1 MASFPAIVIPT
12 YNEKENLPQ
21 LVEEIR
27 TLGLQFRII
36 VVDDNS
42 PDGTGALADQLSRQY
57 PELSVIHRPGK
68 LGLGTA
74 YLAGL
79 QSALA
84 AGLDPILHMDSDL
97 SHRPVE
103 LPGFLNRIKKGG
115 CDVVIGS
122 RFLPGGRILNRG
134 WQRDLISQGGNLL
147 ARFVV
152 GGGLS
157 DYSSGF
163 RGYRAEVLR
172 NIGLDRIKSRG
183 YAFLEEILDLCLRAG
198 GQVREIP
205 ITFANRKAGASKLSF
220 RDISEM
226 VTLFL
231 RILIRKIGFKN

>member
-1 MASFPAIVIPT
+1 MVLSPAIVIPT

-21 LVEEIR
+21 LVEEILA
-27 TLGLQFRII
+27 LGLGFQII

-42 PDGTGALADQLSRQY
+42 PDGTGALADQLSQKY
-57 PELSVIHRPGK
+57 PVLSVIHRPGK

-79 QSALA
+79 KSALA
-84 AGLDPILHMDSDL
+84 AGCDPILHMDSDL

-103 LPGFLNRIKKGG
+103 LPRLLNRIQKGE

-122 RFLPGGRILNRG
+122 RFLPDGRILNRSLK
-134 WQRDLISQGGNLL
+134 RNLISQGGNLF
-147 ARFVV
+147 ARVVV

-163 RGYRAEVLR
+163 RCYRAEVLR
-172 NIGLDRIKSRG
+172 NIGLDRMKSRG

-198 GQVREIP
+198 YKVGEIP
-205 ITFANRKAGASKLSF
+205 ITFANRKAGASKLSL
-220 RDISEM
+220 RDIS
-226 VTLFL
+226 
-231 RILIRKIGFKN
+231 